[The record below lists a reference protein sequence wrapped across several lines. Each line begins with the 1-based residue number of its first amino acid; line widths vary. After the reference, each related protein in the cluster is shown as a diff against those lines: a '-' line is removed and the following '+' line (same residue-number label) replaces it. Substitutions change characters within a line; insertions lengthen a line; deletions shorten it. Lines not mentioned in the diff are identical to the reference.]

1 MSTEEFNPMESSEE
15 PKIEPVE
22 VPAPESAPEMP
33 IPEMAAEAAG
43 EIPMPEFP
51 PAPAAS
57 AASGQWQAKDTTDN
71 DRLMAGLAYATQ
83 VIVPIIVP
91 AVMLLAEESKKRP
104 FQKFHAIQ
112 SLGFL
117 VAAVIYEILAAIL
130 FTGLTI
136 VSAGCLGCIL
146 WILFLVPIVPA
157 LYYAWKA
164 YKGRYFKIPFLTDF
178 MVSSKWLE
186 IPTE

>member
-1 MSTEEFNPMESSEE
+1 
-15 PKIEPVE
+15 
-22 VPAPESAPEMP
+22 
-33 IPEMAAEAAG
+33 
-43 EIPMPEFP
+43 
-51 PAPAAS
+51 
-57 AASGQWQAKDTTDN
+57 
-71 DRLMAGLAYATQ
+71 MAGLAYATQ

-91 AVMLLAEESKKRP
+91 AVMLLAEESKKRA

-146 WILFLVPIVPA
+146 WILFLVPVVPA
-157 LYYAWKA
+157 LYYAWQA
-164 YKGRYFKIPFLTDF
+164 YKGLYFKIPFLTDF
-178 MVSSKWLE
+178 MVNSKWLE